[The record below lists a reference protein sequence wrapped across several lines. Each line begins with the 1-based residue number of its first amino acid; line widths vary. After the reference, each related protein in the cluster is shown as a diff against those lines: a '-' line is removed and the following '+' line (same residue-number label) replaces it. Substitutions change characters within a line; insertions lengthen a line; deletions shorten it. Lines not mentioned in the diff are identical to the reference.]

1 MNFKDLDGCELAP
14 DVIYLGRAGCF
25 RTNGLSIAYVSGKDG
40 HEDYEADSRR
50 LKTLEVSSKC
60 EEFGFKGVD
69 ILIVWKHFWLLLG
82 FSEWVDLSQNIS
94 CVSGRLFQA
103 EFVHKILGMLTQ
115 CRADIRAKQTARL
128 LVFHRFPI
136 GSGRGTAHTANEA
149 NPFVPP
155 IQVSAVFG
163 QIWKSQF
170 FTNPSILFRVN
181 TVPAHR
187 SHLLLPG
194 FCPFHPRMIME
205 VKQKH

>member
-1 MNFKDLDGCELAP
+1 M
-14 DVIYLGRAGCF
+14 
-25 RTNGLSIAYVSGKDG
+25 
-40 HEDYEADSRR
+40 
-50 LKTLEVSSKC
+50 
-60 EEFGFKGVD
+60 
-69 ILIVWKHFWLLLG
+69 WKHFWLLLG

-94 CVSGRLFQA
+94 CVSGRL

-170 FTNPSILFRVN
+170 FTNPNPSILFRKSVS
-181 TVPAHR
+181 TQFLHTGLTFFLW
-187 SHLLLPG
+187 LLSLPPKDDYG
-194 FCPFHPRMIME
+194 SQAETLMCS
-205 VKQKH
+205 Q